1 AETEALISRQRGEIK
16 TVILR
21 FAGVYDEDC
30 RAAFIAQQIAR
41 IFERLPTAYL
51 FAGDITAGQPYL
63 HKDDLVDAVVRTVD
77 RRAELPAETVLLIG
91 EEDTPSY
98 EEMQKRI
105 GRLIHGEDWRTL
117 VLPKQLT
124 KLGAWVQT
132 EVLDQDTDIKP
143 WMIENSDDHYEIDI
157 SRAKTLLGWAPRHSL
172 LDTLPEMIRRLNQ
185 DPTDWYAANKLDPPV
200 VAASG
205 PEIEQAE
212 RRLKGPLERSKED
225 VEAAIKRHRSRT
237 LWAPMTNAALGLWL
251 ATSPMTVGLF
261 DPVAAAIPPAL
272 GHAVAEPQFRNA
284 GLGVSEIVS
293 GLLVTVFALM
303 GMFRPWRW
311 VQWVTASLGLWVM
324 LAPLLFWTT
333 SAAAYAIDT
342 LLGMLIVAFAV

>member
-1 AETEALISRQRGEIK
+1 
-16 TVILR
+16 
-21 FAGVYDEDC
+21 
-30 RAAFIAQQIAR
+30 
-41 IFERLPTAYL
+41 
-51 FAGDITAGQPYL
+51 GDITAGQPYL

-77 RRAELPAETVLLIG
+77 RRAELPVETVLLIG

-117 VLPKQLT
+117 ALPKELT
-124 KLGAWVQT
+124 KLGAWLQT

-157 SRAKTLLGWAPRHSL
+157 SRAEALLGWAPRHSL
-172 LDTLPEMIRRLNQ
+172 LDTLPEMIRRLKQ
-185 DPTDWYAANKLDPPV
+185 DPTDWYAANKLNPPV
-200 VAASG
+200 VAASD

-225 VEAAIKRHRSRT
+225 VEVATKRHRFRT

-251 ATSPMTVGLF
+251 VTSPMTVGLF

-272 GHAVAEPQFRNA
+272 GHAIAEPEFRNA

-293 GLLVTVFALM
+293 GLLVTVFALL
-303 GMFRPWRW
+303 GMLQRWRW
-311 VQWVTASLGLWVM
+311 V
-324 LAPLLFWTT
+324 
-333 SAAAYAIDT
+333 
-342 LLGMLIVAFAV
+342 

>member
-1 AETEALISRQRGEIK
+1 
-16 TVILR
+16 
-21 FAGVYDEDC
+21 
-30 RAAFIAQQIAR
+30 
-41 IFERLPTAYL
+41 
-51 FAGDITAGQPYL
+51 
-63 HKDDLVDAVVRTVD
+63 RTVD

-311 VQWVTASLGLWVM
+311 VQWVTASLGLW
-324 LAPLLFWTT
+324 
-333 SAAAYAIDT
+333 
-342 LLGMLIVAFAV
+342 